1 MLRKYHSTTLDDCDN
16 KLTIQDIDFLQGRS
30 DSKTRRFYFMK
41 NEKRLK
47 MRYAEIMNDITI
59 NHKYNV
65 TTDYQ
70 ILTLDVKKYDAE
82 NEIKLIKN
90 QNSLLKKEKQKFIK
104 ENTNMIKIEVKK
116 LFEDILKEKY

>member
-30 DSKTRRFYFMK
+30 DSKTRRSYFMK